1 MLLDVP
7 LVAIFPDNARGAS
20 AGCLIRSN
28 GLRDMWCLYQASAA
42 QTTSFHHSAAV
53 SERSA
58 MIGSANS
65 SQPPRIRGLCCA
77 SHGARGGRC
86 GLPARIVS
94 IPLTIPMSSLGSCIR
109 FCISFME
116 SIMRDMNSSDFSV
129 KLAVPSFLDLWGPAA
144 SLVVSAFYFGNVVS
158 LQLQS
163 LGVLQPPLW
172 WSQPPFVPHWV
183 WRTAVL
189 LRLTFQ
195 S

>member
-1 MLLDVP
+1 M
-7 LVAIFPDNARGAS
+7 
-20 AGCLIRSN
+20 
-28 GLRDMWCLYQASAA
+28 
-42 QTTSFHHSAAV
+42 
-53 SERSA
+53 
-58 MIGSANS
+58 
-65 SQPPRIRGLCCA
+65 
-77 SHGARGGRC
+77 
-86 GLPARIVS
+86 VS

-116 SIMRDMNSSDFSV
+116 SIMRDMNSRDFSV

-189 LRLTFQ
+189 LPLTFQ

>member
-1 MLLDVP
+1 M
-7 LVAIFPDNARGAS
+7 
-20 AGCLIRSN
+20 
-28 GLRDMWCLYQASAA
+28 
-42 QTTSFHHSAAV
+42 
-53 SERSA
+53 
-58 MIGSANS
+58 
-65 SQPPRIRGLCCA
+65 
-77 SHGARGGRC
+77 
-86 GLPARIVS
+86 VS

-116 SIMRDMNSSDFSV
+116 SIMRDMNSRDFSV

-183 WRTAVL
+183 WGTAVL
-189 LRLTFQ
+189 LPSDFPKLKHVLEVSCFLPSAFLNRFSIPGFLEVQDFFGLPYILFQ
-195 S
+195 E

>member
-1 MLLDVP
+1 M
-7 LVAIFPDNARGAS
+7 
-20 AGCLIRSN
+20 
-28 GLRDMWCLYQASAA
+28 
-42 QTTSFHHSAAV
+42 
-53 SERSA
+53 
-58 MIGSANS
+58 
-65 SQPPRIRGLCCA
+65 
-77 SHGARGGRC
+77 
-86 GLPARIVS
+86 VS

-116 SIMRDMNSSDFSV
+116 SIMRDMNSRDFSV

-189 LRLTFQ
+189 LRSDFPELKHVLEVSCFLPSIFQ
-195 S
+195 NRIEKVFLEV